1 MEVARTSMIH
11 AAAPHFPWPFA
22 VWYAAHQLNL
32 WPHFSLPQT
41 SPTLRWTGKV
51 GDAMVF
57 RVWGSRAFV
66 CDTSADKLSSHAI
79 PCVFHGFPPDA
90 HGWQFYHPNS
100 RRVLP
105 SQDVTFDESVPFYCL
120 FPFRTAPLP
129 PPAALP
135 RSKFPSGVAEHAS
148 AEPGGAELEGAEPG
162 GAECG
167 GAEPRGATS
176 LGGAGVSAG
185 ARGTGG
191 AGVYIFHAYNSV

>member
-1 MEVARTSMIH
+1 MIH

-79 PCVFHGFPPDA
+79 PCT
-90 HGWQFYHPNS
+90 Q
-100 RRVLP
+100 VLLE
-105 SQDVTFDESVPFYCL
+105 VL
-120 FPFRTAPLP
+120 RL
-129 PPAALP
+129 
-135 RSKFPSGVAEHAS
+135 GVAEHAS

-167 GAEPRGATS
+167 GAEPRGTALAGGPAGSATGGTRTGDAGATS